1 MNKDYYSSENSIS
14 NNYFLQPGYIFV
26 PDQSISISTV
36 IGSGV
41 SICIYDKK
49 NRIGG
54 MNHFQLPYMATKG
67 KTTALYGNIAT
78 IALITMMLAHG
89 SQRKNF
95 EAQIF
100 GGAYNPKK
108 NDKDIG
114 RENIEITRKILL
126 KNKISII
133 SEDVGGE
140 KGRKVVFNTS
150 TNEIAV
156 LKVDSL
162 RNADWYPYQ

>member
-1 MNKDYYSSENSIS
+1 MNKDY
-14 NNYFLQPGYIFV
+14 YFLQPGYIFM

-41 SICIYDKK
+41 SVCIYDKK
-49 NRIGG
+49 IQIGG

-78 IALITMMLAHG
+78 IALIKMMLAHG
-89 SQRKNF
+89 SKRKHL

-114 RENIEITRKILL
+114 RENIKIARNILL
-126 KNKISII
+126 KSKISII
-133 SEDVGGE
+133 SKDVGGE
-140 KGRKVVFNTS
+140 KGRKVVFNTD

-162 RNADWYPYQ
+162 RDDDWYPYQ